1 MIAFTLSIPPSNMTD
16 HTLERSWWLQDPP
29 MVTNLPPSSLMSF
42 TKYSIIG
49 SQKIMVGRPGPRHP
63 NGHENY
69 QHTEAHIPQRC
80 IIQIG
85 SSKLHL
91 HAKWLPLMMLIQLI
105 QAAALSMWLSDLD
118 VRHKK
123 KPMNMLRLM
132 WFYDFLLQRFAQDA
146 LAQLKASGDNIIPD
160 GWMPDSMHRC
170 LTRIELKIPH
180 SPAMLEH
187 HSLTLDEVYRNCP
200 DHFSHGGRCS

>member
-1 MIAFTLSIPPSNMTD
+1 
-16 HTLERSWWLQDPP
+16 
-29 MVTNLPPSSLMSF
+29 
-42 TKYSIIG
+42 
-49 SQKIMVGRPGPRHP
+49 
-63 NGHENY
+63 
-69 QHTEAHIPQRC
+69 
-80 IIQIG
+80 
-85 SSKLHL
+85 
-91 HAKWLPLMMLIQLI
+91 
-105 QAAALSMWLSDLD
+105 MWLSDLD